1 MKNIFSNNKS
11 FVKFISLSISVGWK
25 WNILNKKF
33 KKQSFMEI
41 QGTVIIKC
49 TLNKEN
55 VEGIYTI
62 GVIHIFCILM

>member
-1 MKNIFSNNKS
+1 MLGENGTF
-11 FVKFISLSISVGWK
+11 
-25 WNILNKKF
+25 LNKKF

-49 TLNKEN
+49 TLNQEN

-62 GVIHIFCILM
+62 GVLHIFCILM